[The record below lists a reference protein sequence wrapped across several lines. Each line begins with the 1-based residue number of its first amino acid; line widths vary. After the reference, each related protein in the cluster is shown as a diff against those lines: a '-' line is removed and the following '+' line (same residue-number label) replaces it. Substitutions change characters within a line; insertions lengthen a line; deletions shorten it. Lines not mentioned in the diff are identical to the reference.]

1 MSLCFLSDGDAS
13 THLVLAAQRER
24 QDSGESEH
32 QDKAQLVTAGTKP
45 TRADLIAAAPREA
58 VDAGCAENAALRL
71 EADLAAHT
79 EQETGVLGTAAG
91 AARGY
96 SPFAAASAAPCG
108 AADNNGRT
116 PLHEAAAN
124 GHTAVVEALIAAGAA
139 VNATDSCGRT
149 PLHEA
154 AMKGHMAVVS
164 ALIAAGAAV

>member
-1 MSLCFLSDGDAS
+1 M
-13 THLVLAAQRER
+13 
-24 QDSGESEH
+24 
-32 QDKAQLVTAGTKP
+32 
-45 TRADLIAAAPREA
+45 
-58 VDAGCAENAALRL
+58 
-71 EADLAAHT
+71 
-79 EQETGVLGTAAG
+79 LGTAAG

-139 VNATDSCGRT
+139 VNATNSCDRT

-154 AMKGHMAVVS
+154 AAKGHIEVVS